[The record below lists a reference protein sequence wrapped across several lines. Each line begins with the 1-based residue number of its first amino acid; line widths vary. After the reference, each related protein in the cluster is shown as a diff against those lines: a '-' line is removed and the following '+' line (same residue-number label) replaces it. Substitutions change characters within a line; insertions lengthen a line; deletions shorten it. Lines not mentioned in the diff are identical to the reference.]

1 VKVGHGPATVI
12 GALKNQP
19 LRVRNVPE
27 LVEADTLREKGC
39 GDAPRYSR
47 EVFLFGGE
55 KLTKASHG
63 RLVVAIMTALI
74 FGATPCVF
82 ATPDTSRTITDEMG
96 REMKVPAEVK
106 RIVTLAPNLTET
118 IYALGLEDRLVG
130 DTNFC
135 DTPEAA
141 KSKPHVGDPQNPNL
155 ETIVGLH
162 PDLVLATTSINR
174 VDTADALKQ
183 LGIAVYTTDPETV
196 RGMLDSVQHMAE
208 AIGEKQRGTELVAR
222 LQQRLDAVHARL
234 NDRPMVHVL
243 FVVWLEPLQTIGQ
256 DTFIA
261 DALRWA
267 GAESVLVSKQK
278 WPHLSLEEVV
288 RLQPDYIVFADDH
301 GGGVSTELADLRAR
315 PVWRDLDA
323 VERGHVVN
331 VSQEVVRPSPGLV
344 DVIEQLA
351 RDVHPEAFAEKNE
364 IGKPKLENRNSK
376 FVTGVMP
383 EQIAGRGMECSQ
395 CAR

>member
-1 VKVGHGPATVI
+1 M
-12 GALKNQP
+12 GAL
-19 LRVRNVPE
+19 R
-27 LVEADTLREKGC
+27 
-39 GDAPRYSR
+39 
-47 EVFLFGGE
+47 
-55 KLTKASHG
+55 G
-63 RLVVAIMTALI
+63 RIVAVVAGALI
-74 FGATPCVF
+74 SSAAPVAAQNGPQPSGEYSDPGVLMSQVF
-82 ATPDTSRTITDEMG
+82 TDEVG
-96 REMKVPAEVK
+96 RTVTIRTDVK

-118 IYALGLEDRLVG
+118 IYALGLENRLVA
-130 DTNFC
+130 DTKFC
-135 DTPEAA
+135 DTPPAA
-141 KSKPHVGDPQNPNL
+141 KLKAHVGDPQNPNL
-155 ETIVGLH
+155 EAIVALQ
-162 PDLVLATTSINR
+162 PDLVLTTTSINR
-174 VDTADALKQ
+174 VETADALKQ
-183 LGIAVYTTDPETV
+183 LGFPVYTTDPQTV

-208 AIGEKQRGTELVAR
+208 AIGEKQRGIELVAR

-351 RDVHPEAFAEKNE
+351 RDVHPEAFAADEGRKSQVGRDALYTLHE
-364 IGKPKLENRNSK
+364 IDSVGAGFKPASTCPAKDGA
-376 FVTGVMP
+376 T
-383 EQIAGRGMECSQ
+383 